1 MGLNITRSYLKDLVY
16 QVNGAAIEVHKSI
29 GPGLLESVY
38 HQCLKKELELR
49 KINYSSELLV
59 PLKYKGHELESKLK
73 CDLFI
78 ENTLVV
84 ELKSVH
90 EINPIYEAQLLTYM
104 NLLKAPIGL
113 LINFNVKNIFYEGQ
127 KTMVNELYSRL
138 DD

>member
-1 MGLNITRSYLKDLVY
+1 MTITRSYLKDLVY

-49 KINYSSELLV
+49 NINYSSELLV
-59 PLKYKGHELESKLK
+59 PLKYKGHELESKLR

-78 ENTLVV
+78 ENALVV
-84 ELKSVH
+84 ELKSVN
-90 EINPIYEAQLLTYM
+90 EINPIFEAQLLTYM
-104 NLLKAPIGL
+104 NLLNAPIGL

-127 KTMVNELYSRL
+127 KTLANQLYSRL
-138 DD
+138 EE